1 MRMTGLERSGWYDY
15 AAGAF
20 VFCLLIS
27 SGTAVVLYGRFDF
40 AVLLFVTGI
49 AACIAAILH
58 ARRRQEQNGRLFK
71 VLAVAVL
78 LAAAGTG
85 LTTVLCDALIHGAT
99 FNPEPPGSINGPAK
113 PWLPPDAELLGNE
126 LNDTAALL
134 REPVGGFEDGRIFVS
149 SYYPEGY
156 ANYTLL
162 TRNMTP
168 TTVELR
174 VFSVDAARSSVAH
187 EPYEDL
193 EVTLD
198 PDRFAVVPGRSYT
211 ARFRVNLTSGRYD
224 DTLMLLPYYVQVR
237 SADGTQLIADDW
249 VLVYAGGHSCRG

>member
-1 MRMTGLERSGWYDY
+1 
-15 AAGAF
+15 
-20 VFCLLIS
+20 
-27 SGTAVVLYGRFDF
+27 
-40 AVLLFVTGI
+40 
-49 AACIAAILH
+49 
-58 ARRRQEQNGRLFK
+58 
-71 VLAVAVL
+71 
-78 LAAAGTG
+78 
-85 LTTVLCDALIHGAT
+85 
-99 FNPEPPGSINGPAK
+99 
-113 PWLPPDAELLGNE
+113 
-126 LNDTAALL
+126 
-134 REPVGGFEDGRIFVS
+134 
-149 SYYPEGY
+149 
-156 ANYTLL
+156 
-162 TRNMTP
+162 MTP

-249 VLVYAGGHSCRG
+249 VLVYAGGAFVPGVSGFYHGHAQLADSGRDLTLTAGETATATYLNQPGIGGTGFVQYNLSLISGDLNMMPMPETEKRPFPQSMAVSVAPNNYTARSFGYYPSVITIATDPDLAPGDYHILIEADGLGTNDQLVVHVVP